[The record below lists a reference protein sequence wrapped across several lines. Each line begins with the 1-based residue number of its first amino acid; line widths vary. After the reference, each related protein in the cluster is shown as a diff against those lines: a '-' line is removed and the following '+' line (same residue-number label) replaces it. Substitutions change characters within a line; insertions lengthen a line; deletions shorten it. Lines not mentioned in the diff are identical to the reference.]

1 MDRHD
6 VKPVKQKR
14 KHLKCLIPPR
24 GTKRPKV
31 KIYQS
36 AIQKGFEEDIDSAH
50 PETSV
55 FGCAL
60 SAISFRLS
68 AKDIK
73 NNVLADCCSLTAES
87 SIQKLVVSGWTL
99 NNKYL

>member
-1 MDRHD
+1 
-6 VKPVKQKR
+6 
-14 KHLKCLIPPR
+14 LL
-24 GTKRPKV
+24 
-31 KIYQS
+31 
-36 AIQKGFEEDIDSAH
+36 FSAH

-55 FGCAL
+55 FGCVL

-73 NNVLADCCSLTAES
+73 NKVLADCCSLTAES

-99 NNKYL
+99 FKEFMKWEN

>member
-1 MDRHD
+1 MSQLL
-6 VKPVKQKR
+6 V
-14 KHLKCLIPPR
+14 
-24 GTKRPKV
+24 
-31 KIYQS
+31 
-36 AIQKGFEEDIDSAH
+36 SAH
-50 PETSV
+50 PETIV

-87 SIQKLVVSGWTL
+87 SIQKLVVSGWALVRILPVQGWREYKTE
-99 NNKYL
+99 